1 MNKHL
6 NNSDKSLSDKLFM
19 QREENLF
26 HLPYEREIDFYET
39 VQQGDVNK
47 LEKIFLPLKSK
58 QLGHLSDN
66 NLRNLKYHL
75 TITIA
80 LITRFCIEGGLPPE
94 TAYTLSDLYI
104 YEMDNCTTEEQ
115 ISDLH
120 KKAVMDFAGR
130 MKNLKKETVM
140 SRPIIHTIDY
150 IYEHLHEKIKLDEI
164 ANAVSLNKTY
174 LCKLFKKETGQTL
187 NTYISKL
194 KIEAAANMLAYSDYS
209 VPAISNY
216 FSFSSHSH
224 FIKVFKQYK
233 GITPKEYK
241 NTYYRKHWDK

>member
-104 YEMDNCTTEEQ
+104 
-115 ISDLH
+115 
-120 KKAVMDFAGR
+120 
-130 MKNLKKETVM
+130 
-140 SRPIIHTIDY
+140 
-150 IYEHLHEKIKLDEI
+150 
-164 ANAVSLNKTY
+164 
-174 LCKLFKKETGQTL
+174 
-187 NTYISKL
+187 
-194 KIEAAANMLAYSDYS
+194 
-209 VPAISNY
+209 
-216 FSFSSHSH
+216 
-224 FIKVFKQYK
+224 
-233 GITPKEYK
+233 
-241 NTYYRKHWDK
+241 

>member
-26 HLPYEREIDFYET
+26 HLPYEREINFYET

-104 YEMDNCTTEEQ
+104 YMKWITVLQKNRYQ
-115 ISDLH
+115 IYT
-120 KKAVMDFAGR
+120 KK
-130 MKNLKKETVM
+130 L
-140 SRPIIHTIDY
+140 
-150 IYEHLHEKIKLDEI
+150 
-164 ANAVSLNKTY
+164 
-174 LCKLFKKETGQTL
+174 
-187 NTYISKL
+187 
-194 KIEAAANMLAYSDYS
+194 
-209 VPAISNY
+209 
-216 FSFSSHSH
+216 
-224 FIKVFKQYK
+224 
-233 GITPKEYK
+233 
-241 NTYYRKHWDK
+241 